1 MWKSALK
8 MLKKRLQLLKK
19 FSLTS
24 FQVIGRGNDRKMVY
38 VSNLA
43 KKINSGNCISSGFDL
58 KNINKNYELNHLI
71 S

>member
-1 MWKSALK
+1 

-24 FQVIGRGNDRKMVY
+24 FQVVGRGNDMKMVY

-43 KKINSGNCISSGFDL
+43 KKINSASCILSDFF
-58 KNINKNYELNHLI
+58 KKEL
-71 S
+71 